1 MNLKYFASLKF
12 SFSYTIL
19 IHLELP
25 FQIYFSLSFC
35 PVFKKCSE
43 HVRSCVSSIIYFFV
57 SNFYLALQ
65 SSQEKSKTMVMR
77 FFFRGGRGGGCITV
91 CAKMGNTIHKVFIT
105 LIVEILSSKM
115 ADPQQKT
122 NNITPDVLE
131 AAEILVMMR
140 QGMRGFLE
148 AQQARYRMPYVYYT
162 SLNPTIS
169 QLHYFSAH
177 GIPFSP
183 LYDISPIAP
192 AAYQFS
198 PLAQAQQEL
207 YYGMLTS
214 AQCIVG
220 PPRKQDST
228 GVDFTV
234 GFREKE
240 SLQPGK

>member
-1 MNLKYFASLKF
+1 MLRTRS
-12 SFSYTIL
+12 IL
-19 IHLELP
+19 RQFYYI
-25 FQIYFSLSFC
+25 FFC
-35 PVFKKCSE
+35 FEFLLGITVFPGEIKDNGYA
-43 HVRSCVSSIIYFFV
+43 I
-57 SNFYLALQ
+57 
-65 SSQEKSKTMVMR
+65 
-77 FFFRGGRGGGCITV
+77 FFFGVGGGGCITV
-91 CAKMGNTIHKVFIT
+91 CAKMGNTIHNSQVFIT

-131 AAEILVMMR
+131 AAQILVMMR

-198 PLAQAQQEL
+198 PLAQAHQEL

-234 GFREKE
+234 GFGEKE

>member
-1 MNLKYFASLKF
+1 
-12 SFSYTIL
+12 
-19 IHLELP
+19 
-25 FQIYFSLSFC
+25 
-35 PVFKKCSE
+35 
-43 HVRSCVSSIIYFFV
+43 
-57 SNFYLALQ
+57 
-65 SSQEKSKTMVMR
+65 
-77 FFFRGGRGGGCITV
+77 
-91 CAKMGNTIHKVFIT
+91 
-105 LIVEILSSKM
+105 M

>member
-1 MNLKYFASLKF
+1 MSCFQEVLRTRS
-12 SFSYTIL
+12 IL
-19 IHLELP
+19 RQFYYIFFC
-25 FQIYFSLSFC
+25 FQFLLGIT
-35 PVFKKCSE
+35 VFPGE
-43 HVRSCVSSIIYFFV
+43 IEDNGYAI
-57 SNFYLALQ
+57 
-65 SSQEKSKTMVMR
+65 
-77 FFFRGGRGGGCITV
+77 FFRGGRGGGGIPV
-91 CAKMGNTIHKVFIT
+91 CAKMGNTIHNSQVFIT

-122 NNITPDVLE
+122 NNITPEVLE

>member
-1 MNLKYFASLKF
+1 MNAPLYSWNFHFIFISPCLFVLFSRSAQNTFDLASVLLYIFLFPISTWHYSLPRRNRRQWLCDFF
-12 SFSYTIL
+12 SGW
-19 IHLELP
+19 E
-25 FQIYFSLSFC
+25 
-35 PVFKKCSE
+35 
-43 HVRSCVSSIIYFFV
+43 
-57 SNFYLALQ
+57 
-65 SSQEKSKTMVMR
+65 
-77 FFFRGGRGGGCITV
+77 GGGGCITV
-91 CAKMGNTIHKVFIT
+91 CAKMGNTIHNSQVFIT
-105 LIVEILSSKM
+105 LIVEILSRKM

-234 GFREKE
+234 GFGEKE

>member
-1 MNLKYFASLKF
+1 
-12 SFSYTIL
+12 
-19 IHLELP
+19 
-25 FQIYFSLSFC
+25 
-35 PVFKKCSE
+35 
-43 HVRSCVSSIIYFFV
+43 
-57 SNFYLALQ
+57 
-65 SSQEKSKTMVMR
+65 MVMR
-77 FFFRGGRGGGCITV
+77 FFGGVGGGGCITV
-91 CAKMGNTIHKVFIT
+91 CAKMGNTIHNSQVFIT
-105 LIVEILSSKM
+105 LIVEILSRKM

-234 GFREKE
+234 GFGEKE